1 MPGRSCGHRE
11 RFGII
16 LVQFL
21 SIHFGEPHHKMAF
34 SLLPREDAYFTL
46 FTEIAGKIEE
56 AAAILM
62 EMLASSDPNHASFTK
77 KIKDVEHQCDQLTH
91 QITTKL
97 NKSFITPFDREDI
110 YTLAVAL
117 DDICDYIDAGA
128 RAIAM
133 YDIREYSPE
142 AKQLARIIRDMGV
155 QIKAAMSILAKPDGI
170 NQFFVEIHRLEN
182 EADDVY
188 FQAIGKLFKDAT
200 DPILVIKLKEL
211 YEILENATDRAESV
225 ANIIESIVLKHN

>member
-1 MPGRSCGHRE
+1 
-11 RFGII
+11 
-16 LVQFL
+16 
-21 SIHFGEPHHKMAF
+21 MAF

-46 FTEIAGKIEE
+46 FSEMAGKIEE
-56 AAAILM
+56 ASSILM
-62 EMLASSDPNHASFTK
+62 EMLGSDGTDHSSFTK
-77 KIKDVEHQCDQLTH
+77 RIKDVEHACDTLTH
-91 QITTKL
+91 EITTKL

-128 RAIAM
+128 RAIVM
-133 YDIREYSPE
+133 YDIREFSDE
-142 AKQLARIIRDMGV
+142 ARQLARIIRDLGTA
-155 QIKAAMSILAKPDGI
+155 IKSAVSMLKKPNGI
-170 NQFFVEIHRLEN
+170 NAHFVEIHRLEN

-188 FQAIGKLFKDAT
+188 FQAIGKLFKDAS
-200 DPILVIKLKEL
+200 DPIHVIKLKEL